1 MTKKSE
7 SCEVEEITVNSPPW
21 PPVASPGQTYREED
35 PSFGS
40 SEWVDKVMVNN
51 RQDEMRRVES
61 LWGGGMT
68 DNGISVLPED
78 FYRRDVS
85 SDSSRIFS
93 EHSYNIFMGNN
104 NSSAEDLDAAT
115 SESSEPD
122 LLWQYNQSASKM
134 SSTTSTIESTK
145 AKKPVSRPIR
155 SPQLRF
161 FSPTTLKLLCETR
174 I

>member
-1 MTKKSE
+1 M
-7 SCEVEEITVNSPPW
+7 NSPPW

-40 SEWVDKVMVNN
+40 IEWVDKEMVNN

-61 LWGGGMT
+61 LWGGGTT
-68 DNGISVLPED
+68 DNGISILPED

-104 NSSAEDLDAAT
+104 NSTDDVDSTT
-115 SESSEPD
+115 SESS
-122 LLWQYNQSASKM
+122 L
-134 SSTTSTIESTK
+134 
-145 AKKPVSRPIR
+145 
-155 SPQLRF
+155 
-161 FSPTTLKLLCETR
+161 
-174 I
+174 

>member
-1 MTKKSE
+1 
-7 SCEVEEITVNSPPW
+7 
-21 PPVASPGQTYREED
+21 
-35 PSFGS
+35 
-40 SEWVDKVMVNN
+40 MVNN

-104 NSSAEDLDAAT
+104 NSSADDLDAAT